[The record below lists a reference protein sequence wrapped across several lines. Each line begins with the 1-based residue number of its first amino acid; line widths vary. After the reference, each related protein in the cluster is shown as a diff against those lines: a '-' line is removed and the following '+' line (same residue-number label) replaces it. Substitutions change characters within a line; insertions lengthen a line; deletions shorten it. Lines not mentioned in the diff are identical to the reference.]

1 VHSGGWWG
9 VAFVLGL
16 LVFGGMGS
24 LPTAAQSGE
33 DITAYYAAHRQLII
47 IQQIIGVLLVVPIL
61 AFARTLD
68 RRTRSPGGQ
77 TGRWIMPAALVL
89 VAAEIA
95 TNVLPVVLAAMPDAS
110 PATAH
115 GLTLAADLVDAVL
128 FAAIAFFSLT
138 AALAEPVWVRGL
150 GLMVVALTLIRAFA
164 SPMGMTVLDAVAPI
178 AFVAY
183 VLVLSTRIIAADR
196 VRRVVST

>member
-68 RRTRSPGGQ
+68 HRTRSLGGQ
-77 TGRWIMPAALVL
+77 TGRWIMSAALLL

-128 FAAIAFFSLT
+128 FAAIAFFSLA

-150 GLMVVALTLIRAFA
+150 GLAVVALTLIRAFA
-164 SPMGMTVLDAVAPI
+164 SPVGMTVLDAVAPI
-178 AFVAY
+178 AFIAY
-183 VLVLSTRIIAADR
+183 VLVLSTRIIATDR
-196 VRRVVST
+196 ARRVVST

>member
-1 VHSGGWWG
+1 VHIGGWWG

-16 LVFGGMGS
+16 LVVGAMVS
-24 LPTAAQSGE
+24 LPTAAQSGA
-33 DITAYYAAHRQLII
+33 DITALYAAHRQIII
-47 IQQIIGVLLVVPIL
+47 IQQIIGILLVVPIL

-68 RRTRSPGGQ
+68 RRRRSLGGH
-77 TGRWIMPAALVL
+77 TGRRIMPAALIL

-95 TNVLPVVLAAMPDAS
+95 TNVLSLVLAAMPDPS

-115 GLTLAADLVDAVL
+115 ALTRPGDLADALL
-128 FAAIAFFSLT
+128 FAAIAFFSLV

-150 GLMVVALTLIRAFA
+150 GLLVAALTLIRAFA
-164 SPMGMTVLDAVAPI
+164 SPMGVTILDAVAPL

-196 VRRVVST
+196 ARRS